1 MTSLLNNDHIKS
13 RINTSN
19 NASPQLVLVGADI
32 MPEQPNELKKL
43 VNIATDLQLSAD
55 LRVQA
60 IKLLGNIGTHEAL
73 LALLGLA
80 GNDRLIKN
88 ERDLALKQA
97 RQIIKSGR

>member
-1 MTSLLNNDHIKS
+1 
-13 RINTSN
+13 
-19 NASPQLVLVGADI
+19 

-43 VNIATDLQLSAD
+43 VNIATDLKLSAK
-55 LRVQA
+55 LRIKA

-73 LALLGLA
+73 LALLELA

-88 ERDLALKQA
+88 ERDLAINYA